1 MDSLPDVIR
10 EPIEEALI
18 KVKSWEWRDGIQ
30 QILNLT
36 TIVFSALMIWKGLML
51 FTGSESPVVVVL
63 SGSMEPTMYRGDILA
78 LYMPDEFEIGDI
90 VVFSIKERDIP
101 IIHRVIQTHK
111 EYVYIDFDYPCT
123 KSEIHSY
130 ILLLLLSSLL
140 CCF

>member
-1 MDSLPDVIR
+1 MGIVEDMITG
-10 EPIEEALI
+10 PIEEALI

-63 SGSMEPTMYRGDILA
+63 SGSMEPTMFRGDILA

-90 VVFSIKERDIP
+90 VVFNIRERDIP

-111 EYVYIDFDYPCT
+111 EYVV
-123 KSEIHSY
+123 
-130 ILLLLLSSLL
+130 L
-140 CCF
+140 

>member
-1 MDSLPDVIR
+1 MDNLPDMIK
-10 EPIEEALI
+10 EPINEALI

-63 SGSMEPTMYRGDILA
+63 SGSMEPTMHRGDILA

-90 VVFSIKERDIP
+90 VVFNIRERDIP

-111 EYVYIDFDYPCT
+111 EYVIVFFDYPCAKQKKNKT
-123 KSEIHSY
+123 KKQST
-130 ILLLLLSSLL
+130 
-140 CCF
+140 